1 MTALSIYMMVSL
13 FMIVVALLEFATV
26 LIIKH
31 RSQKMPLQ
39 AHRLQKQENRIEWKG
54 NLQMENYLRKEGQ
67 SHCKKDAWVESNDSS
82 TSEKPIHERI
92 DGVCFAI
99 FPAIYILF
107 NAIYWAYYGTI

>member
-1 MTALSIYMMVSL
+1 MVSL

-39 AHRLQKQENRIEWKG
+39 AHRLQKQEDRIDWKG
-54 NLQMENYLRKEGQ
+54 NLQMENCSRKHGQ
-67 SHCKKDAWVESNDSS
+67 LNNKKDAWVASNDPS
-82 TSEKPIHERI
+82 TSEKPMHERI